1 MSAIF
6 ELYLI
11 RNINSCA
18 LKLIRTII
26 YVNLAIILLGF
37 PAMGST
43 RPDPNFQNM
52 GSTQPEKTRN
62 SKIWAQPDPTQI
74 SKIWAQPNPKK
85 PKFPRYGLNP
95 TQKNPKFGSK
105 WPGWPNFRV
114 RTVHLSAR
122 ARAQAQIFKTIL
134 YVIYI
139 ARSIYT

>member
-1 MSAIF
+1 M
-6 ELYLI
+6 YLI

-62 SKIWAQPDPTQI
+62 SKIWAQPDPTRI

-85 PKFPRYGLNP
+85 PEFPSYGLNP
-95 TQKNPKFGSK
+95 TRLDPNFQDMGSTRPEKTRNSGQNGRVDPIFGSE
-105 WPGWPNFRV
+105 
-114 RTVHLSAR
+114 LSTLMSTSFLPCISM
-122 ARAQAQIFKTIL
+122 IFE
-134 YVIYI
+134 
-139 ARSIYT
+139 

>member
-1 MSAIF
+1 M
-6 ELYLI
+6 YLI

-62 SKIWAQPDPTQI
+62 SKIWAQPDP
-74 SKIWAQPNPKK
+74 KK
-85 PKFPRYGLNP
+85 PEFPSYGLNP
-95 TQKNPKFGSK
+95 TQLDPNFQDMGSTRPEKTRNSGQNGRVDPIFGSE
-105 WPGWPNFRV
+105 
-114 RTVHLSAR
+114 LS
-122 ARAQAQIFKTIL
+122 TL
-134 YVIYI
+134 VGMY
-139 ARSIYT
+139 